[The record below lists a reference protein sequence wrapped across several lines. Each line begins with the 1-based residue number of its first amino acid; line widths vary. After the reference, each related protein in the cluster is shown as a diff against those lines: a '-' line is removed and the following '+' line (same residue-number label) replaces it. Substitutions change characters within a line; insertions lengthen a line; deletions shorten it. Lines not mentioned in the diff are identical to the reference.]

1 MGTLDGKV
9 ALVTGSARKRG
20 IGRAIALR
28 LAREGADVVVSG
40 FPRDPS
46 TYPEHERA
54 EDWRGAPSLAAEI
67 RALGR
72 KAVALDCDVTQAR
85 AVQAL
90 VDAALHELGGLDI
103 VVNNAGIA
111 IPAPVEDTSLELWN
125 KQMAILGTG
134 YFLVGREGFRI
145 LKRQNNAG
153 SMIFIASKNGV
164 VASAGTSAYGA
175 IKAAEIHLARVMA
188 LEGAPHGIR
197 VNTVNPDA
205 VLRGSKIMSET
216 FRKSRAESLKIRPD
230 ELEEHYRKRSLLQRS
245 VFPEDIAEAVYFFA
259 SDASFKSTGNMLNV
273 DAGHLASFTR

>member
-103 VVNNAGIA
+103 VVNNAGVPSGAGSTSIVDIDDTLWQNTVDVNLTGVYHVSKLAARAMIA
-111 IPAPVEDTSLELWN
+111 AGKGGAMVNISSTAGRRGIANYGAYCATKFAVIGFTQQMALELA
-125 KQMAILGTG
+125 KHAIRVNCICPGSTDTDMMDGTFRRTADHAGTQFERIKGGVKHGIPLGRQG
-134 YFLVGREGFRI
+134 LPEEQAAACFFLVG
-145 LKRQNNAG
+145 
-153 SMIFIASKNGV
+153 
-164 VASAGTSAYGA
+164 
-175 IKAAEIHLARVMA
+175 
-188 LEGAPHGIR
+188 
-197 VNTVNPDA
+197 PD
-205 VLRGSKIMSET
+205 SSYI
-216 FRKSRAESLKIRPD
+216 
-230 ELEEHYRKRSLLQRS
+230 
-245 VFPEDIAEAVYFFA
+245 
-259 SDASFKSTGNMLNV
+259 TGQTLNV
-273 DAGHLASFTR
+273 DGGLSMN

>member
-103 VVNNAGIA
+103 VVNNAGV
-111 IPAPVEDTSLELWN
+111 PS
-125 KQMAILGTG
+125 G
-134 YFLVGREGFRI
+134 
-145 LKRQNNAG
+145 AG
-153 SMIFIASKNGV
+153 STSIVDIDDTLWQNTVDVNLTGVYHVSKLAARAMIAAGKGGAMVNISSTAGRRGIAN
-164 VASAGTSAYGA
+164 YGA
-175 IKAAEIHLARVMA
+175 YCATKFAVIGFTQQMA
-188 LEGAPHGIR
+188 LELAKHAIR
-197 VNTVNPDA
+197 VNCICPGGIDTRVTQILAGDRADELRARMAAVHPLQRMGSAQEIAVAIAFLASDEASFITGA
-205 VLRGSKIMSET
+205 VLAADGGLT
-216 FRKSRAESLKIRPD
+216 A
-230 ELEEHYRKRSLLQRS
+230 
-245 VFPEDIAEAVYFFA
+245 A
-259 SDASFKSTGNMLNV
+259 TGLPPYV
-273 DAGHLASFTR
+273 AH